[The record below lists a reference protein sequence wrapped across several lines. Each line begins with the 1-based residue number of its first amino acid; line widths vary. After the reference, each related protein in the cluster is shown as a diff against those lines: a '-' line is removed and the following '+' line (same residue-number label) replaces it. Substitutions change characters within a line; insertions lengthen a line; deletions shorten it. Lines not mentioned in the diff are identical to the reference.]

1 MKIVSDLH
9 VHGKYAAACSKDL
22 TLANL
27 EKYARLKGINLLGTG
42 DCLHPKWF
50 EEIKTS
56 LTEDEN
62 GILWTKTKFPFVLQT
77 EIALF
82 YTQGEKGRRIHYIV
96 LIPNL
101 EVLNQVVSELKKK
114 YRLDY
119 DGRPIFGM
127 SSIEFVERMMS
138 ISKDIEI
145 IPAHAWTS
153 WMGIFGSKSGFDSLE
168 ECFEDK
174 TKYIHAIETG
184 LSSNSPM
191 NWRIKFLDN
200 ITLVSFSDLH
210 SYWPWRLG
218 REATIFGLSKL
229 TYQNIIESIRKRA
242 ILETLEFFPE
252 QGKYHYDGHRVCNVS
267 MGPKE
272 TKKCKGVCPKC
283 GKEMTIG
290 VLNRVEELADRPEGY
305 TPKGATPFKSLI
317 PLSEIVSISINSA
330 VFSKKVFEMYNSL
343 IDRFDNEL
351 NVLLN
356 VTREELVKVTS
367 EKIADAIIKVREGKV
382 RFDAGYDG
390 VYGIPIFNDSK
401 IKQTYIDQKSLTEF

>member
-9 VHGKYAAACSKDL
+9 AHGKYATACSKDL

-50 EEIKTS
+50 EEIKTN

-62 GILWTKTKFPFVLQT
+62 GVLWTKTKFPFILQT

-96 LIPNL
+96 LVPNL
-101 EVLNQVVSELKKK
+101 EILNQVVSELKKK

-119 DGRPIFGM
+119 DGRPVFGM

-174 TKYIHAIETG
+174 SKYIHAIETG
-184 LSSNSPM
+184 LSSNPAM
-191 NWRIKFLDN
+191 NWRVKFLDD

-218 REATIFGLSKL
+218 REATVLELSKL
-229 TYQNIIESIRKRA
+229 TYQNIIECIRKGA

-252 QGKYHYDGHRVCNVS
+252 EGKYHYDGHRVCNVS
-267 MGPKE
+267 MEPKE
-272 TKKCKGVCPKC
+272 TKKHKGMCPRC
-283 GKEMTIG
+283 DKEMTIG
-290 VLNRVEELADRPEGY
+290 VLNRVEELADRSEGY
-305 TPKGATPFKSLI
+305 NPKHAIPFKSVI
-317 PLSEIVSISINSA
+317 PLSEIISITIGTA
-330 VFSKKVFEMYNSL
+330 VFTKKVWDAYNLL
-343 IDRFDNEL
+343 IDRFSNEL

-356 VTREELVKVTS
+356 VGREDLIKVIS
-367 EKIADAIIKVREGKV
+367 KKIADAIIKVREGKV
-382 RFDAGYDG
+382 VFEAGFDGI
-390 VYGIPIFNDSK
+390 YGKPIFNGNVQAKSSV
-401 IKQTYIDQKSLTEF
+401 DQRSLADF